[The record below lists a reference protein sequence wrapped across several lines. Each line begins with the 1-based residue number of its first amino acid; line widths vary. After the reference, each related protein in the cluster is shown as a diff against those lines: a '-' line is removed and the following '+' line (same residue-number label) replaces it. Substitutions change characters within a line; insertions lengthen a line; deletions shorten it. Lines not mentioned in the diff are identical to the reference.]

1 MQLIVAGVTA
11 DNLSGV
17 IQRTTLPERE
27 SASLWRTTENPPKV
41 DRPASGVKMAGGS
54 APGNTSWGLN
64 HIPPHTVRD
73 VHRTDLLSYNLVLS
87 GAVDVILETET
98 VRLEAHDCLVC
109 LGVLHGWET
118 GDEAVTFAYTAIGL
132 EPSPEEHE

>member
-1 MQLIVAGVTA
+1 
-11 DNLSGV
+11 
-17 IQRTTLPERE
+17 
-27 SASLWRTTENPPKV
+27 
-41 DRPASGVKMAGGS
+41 MAGGY

-64 HIPPHTVRD
+64 QPSPPHTVRD
-73 VHRTDLLSYNLVLS
+73 VHRTDLLSYNLVLP

-118 GDEAVTFAYTAIGL
+118 GDEGGDVRLHRYWPGALPGGTR
-132 EPSPEEHE
+132 